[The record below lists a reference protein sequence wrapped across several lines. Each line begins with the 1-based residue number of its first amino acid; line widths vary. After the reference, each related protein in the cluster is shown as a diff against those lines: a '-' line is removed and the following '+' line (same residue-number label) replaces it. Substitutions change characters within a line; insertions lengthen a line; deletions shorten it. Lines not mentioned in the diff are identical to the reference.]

1 MSTTAPRGLGLAG
14 LPRLLRRNA
23 DYRRL
28 FAATVVSFLGNW
40 FGFVAVSGFVTEQT
54 GSGGLAAVVF
64 AAQVLPV
71 FLVAPVAGVIAD
83 RVDRRRLMVT
93 VSCAASLPALGLLGA
108 TALGAP
114 WLAIACVALI
124 ALCSAFFEPVTAAV
138 VPRLVPRAELSL
150 AQAAIG
156 AVWGTMLFVGAALGG
171 LAAATLGR
179 EVSYVL
185 NAVTFLAAA
194 GLVLRIRT
202 SLRPLGPT
210 ATGTAGQVLRSQ
222 LVELGQFAR
231 RRKLTR
237 ALLVTKAGVGLS
249 NGIVGLLPAFAIIQF
264 GGDDAAIGL
273 LLGARGAGALVGPI
287 IGRAI
292 ARDDGRR
299 LVLVCGGAIIAYGLA
314 YMLLPLTGSVG
325 LAAVCVGLAHTG
337 GGAQWVLSTFGLQAS
352 TPDAIRGR
360 VMSLDFGLA
369 TGAIGLSALAAGAIA
384 EIIGLAATSWL
395 LVTIAVI
402 YGTAWLVWTRDL
414 WSASEDPLRDDPD
427 AQPGEAGSNET
438 PDDDVGGDLR

>member
-1 MSTTAPRGLGLAG
+1 MSTPTGRTLGLAG
-14 LPRLLRRNA
+14 LPGLLRRNA

-28 FAATVVSFLGNW
+28 FGATVVSFLGNW
-40 FGFVAVSGFVTEQT
+40 FGFVAASGFVTQQT

-71 FLVAPVAGVIAD
+71 FLVAPVAGVVAD
-83 RVDRRRLMVT
+83 RVDRRRLMVG
-93 VSCAASLPALGLLGA
+93 VSCAAALPALGLLVA
-108 TALGAP
+108 TFLEAP
-114 WLAIACVALI
+114 WLAIGCVALI

-138 VPRLVPRAELSL
+138 VPRLVARADLSL

-179 EVSYVL
+179 EASYVL
-185 NAVTFLAAA
+185 NALTFLVAA
-194 GLVLRIRT
+194 GFVLRIRT
-202 SLRPLGPT
+202 SLRPLGPMS
-210 ATGTAGQVLRSQ
+210 TGTAGQVLRSQ

-237 ALLVTKAGVGLS
+237 ALLVTKTGVGLA
-249 NGIVGLLPAFAIIQF
+249 NGIVGLLPAFAILRF
-264 GGDDAAIGL
+264 GGDDAAIGV
-273 LLGARGAGALVGPI
+273 LLGARGAGALIGPI
-287 IGRAI
+287 VGRAI

-299 LVLVCGGAIIAYGLA
+299 LLLVCGGAILTYGLA
-314 YMLLPLTGSVG
+314 YLFLPLTDSLAV
-325 LAAVCVGLAHTG
+325 AAVCVVLAHAG

-369 TGAIGLSALAAGAIA
+369 TGAVGISSLAAGGIA
-384 EIIGLAATSWL
+384 ELIGLASTSWL
-395 LVTIAVI
+395 LVGVALMYGVI
-402 YGTAWLVWTRDL
+402 WLAWTRDL
-414 WSASEDPLRDDPD
+414 WSAGEDPLREVPD
-427 AQPGEAGSNET
+427 EVTRSDGLEGA
-438 PDDDVGGDLR
+438 